1 MKPNCF
7 FQRSSVYESKLLL
20 ENKYKKT
27 TCKFCEFDIISKH
40 FARHLQRKHADERE
54 VIEIFATNVKSTE
67 RKKLLSLLRNEGN
80 LDSAIR
86 GQIKPKKWLKGAEI
100 SEHDYAICIHCKAY
114 YKRLS
119 LSRHIKKCFAKKVNE
134 SVSKA
139 NVQGSLIQSVVY
151 SACNRKYGDLLN
163 KMAVKNEIFSKMRPD
178 SITSTAISDI
188 IIIHYGE
195 DLLKKNKKKRS
206 LYHISN
212 KLRECG
218 RFLLEMRNIGN
229 YTDILSTLTP
239 ESFDDAIEAT
249 KRISKYDCE
258 KRGFGAPSFALH
270 FGTTLKDLSDLTNK
284 LTLRNK
290 IPISSHDTEKKLIEL
305 KRFKKI
311 VSSQWS
317 TEIGS
322 LALKDLNEKA
332 ASKPKLLPFTEDIIK
347 LKKFVEQ
354 IAEDCYAQLQNT
366 KSEELFRTLAE
377 TTLVLTI
384 LHNRKRVGD
393 IQYLEWETYR
403 QQTHQT
409 VSSIQTELAT
419 SLTENEKFLTKQYK
433 RIISIGKGSRP
444 VTILMPKNIQKYFA
458 IISALRQNS
467 TWFSAENTYLF
478 TYPYSTKWING
489 CAVIRK
495 YAKRCKAKYP
505 ELLTSCRLRKHIATV
520 TQVLSLKGNE
530 IDQLAKFMGHTTKT
544 HEAFYK

>member
-1 MKPNCF
+1 M
-7 FQRSSVYESKLLL
+7 
-20 ENKYKKT
+20 
-27 TCKFCEFDIISKH
+27 
-40 FARHLQRKHADERE
+40 
-54 VIEIFATNVKSTE
+54 
-67 RKKLLSLLRNEGN
+67 
-80 LDSAIR
+80 DSAIR
-86 GQIKPKKWLKGAEI
+86 GQIKPKKWQKGAEI
-100 SEHDYAICIHCKAY
+100 SETNYAICIHCKAY

-119 LSRHIKKCFAKKVNE
+119 LSRHIKKCFARKVDK
-134 SVSKA
+134 SAQKT
-139 NVQGSLIQSVVY
+139 NVERPLIQSVVY
-151 SACNRKYGDLLN
+151 SACHRKYGDVLN
-163 KMAVKNEIFSKMRPD
+163 KMAVKTEIFSKMRPD
-178 SITSTAISDI
+178 IITSTAISDI
-188 IIIHYGE
+188 IIAHYGE

-218 RFLLEMRNIGN
+218 RFLLQMRSIGK
-229 YTDILSTLTP
+229 YTDILSTLIP
-239 ESFDDAIEAT
+239 ESFDDTIEAT
-249 KRISKYDCE
+249 KRISKYDCN
-258 KRGFGAPSFALH
+258 KRSFGAPSFALH

-284 LTLRNK
+284 LILRNK
-290 IPISSHDTEKKLIEL
+290 IPTNSLDTEKKLTEL

-311 VSSQWS
+311 ISSQWS

-347 LKKFVEQ
+347 LKKFVEN
-354 IAEDCYAQLQNT
+354 IAEDSYAQLQNT
-366 KSEELFRTLAE
+366 KSVELFRILAE

-393 IQYLEWETYR
+393 IQYLELETYQ
-403 QQTHQT
+403 QQTDRLGK
-409 VSSIQTELAT
+409 SSIQIELAS
-419 SLTENEKFLTKQYK
+419 SLTENEKILTKQYK
-433 RIISIGKGSRP
+433 RIVSIGKGSRP
-444 VTILMPKNIQKYFA
+444 VTILIPKNIQKYYGVL
-458 IISALRQNS
+458 SVLRQNTS
-467 TWFSAENTYLF
+467 WFSTENTYFF

-495 YAKRCKAKYP
+495 YAKNCKAKDP